1 MPSLRP
7 RNTDADR
14 TQHHDDLVRLLGRED
29 LLDAEDQ
36 YLRYHAGR
44 FAYNLALLDDLL
56 AGATPDEPVSVL
68 EFGPHLLTRLMTNR
82 FGPRIRLATIGHPYE
97 RMMSSEQLASHT
109 TFDFNDAQYP
119 DRWPSVPAAD
129 VVIFCEVLEHLYT
142 APSLVLA
149 MLRELT
155 SPGGRLVCSTPNAA
169 AFSKRLA
176 LVRGR
181 HPYEAIRENRREMGH
196 IREYTEAE
204 LRGEIERAGFTIER
218 FEVNNYWPQHAVT
231 AAISRSRRSL
241 AQGFTVVARR

>member
-1 MPSLRP
+1 MRVP
-7 RNTDADR
+7 RLPATDAAAPR
-14 TQHHDDLVRLLGRED
+14 HRELVRLLDHGE
-29 LLDAEDQ
+29 LLYAEDY

-44 FAYNLALLDDLL
+44 FAYNLALLDELL
-56 AGATPDEPVSVL
+56 AGATADDPVEVL
-68 EFGPHLLTRLMTNR
+68 EFGPHLLTRMMTNR
-82 FGPRIRLATIGHPYE
+82 YGPRIRLATIGHPYE
-97 RMMSSEQLASHT
+97 RMMTAEQLATHT

-149 MLRELT
+149 MLHRLT
-155 SPGGRLVCSTPNAA
+155 APGGRLVCSTPNAA

-181 HPYEAIRENRREMGH
+181 HPYEAIREDRREMGH
-196 IREYTEAE
+196 IREYTEGE
-204 LRGEIERAGFTIER
+204 LRDEIERAGFTIER
-218 FEVNNYWPQHAVT
+218 FEVNNYWPQHRVT